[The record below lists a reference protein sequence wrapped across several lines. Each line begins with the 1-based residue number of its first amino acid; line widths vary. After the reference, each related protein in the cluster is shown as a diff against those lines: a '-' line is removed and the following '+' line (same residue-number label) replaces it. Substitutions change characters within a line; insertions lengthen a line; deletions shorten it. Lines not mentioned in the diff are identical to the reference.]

1 MVGGIDVVHVSV
13 VDGIGV
19 VRVRVVSIVG
29 VIQYSSSWADTFG
42 HDGRSWW

>member
-1 MVGGIDVVHVSV
+1 MVCGIDMVRVGV

-19 VRVRVVSIVG
+19 VRARVVSIVG
-29 VIQYSSSWADTFG
+29 VIQHSSSWTETFG